1 MTFVFCDDNKIFL
14 EFFMNNIQNILK
26 NMDKKARLIAY
37 NRGADLIEY
46 MKSGQLHSSDAV
58 LLDLEMPE
66 FSGFDIASFINSIPD
81 KPAIIFVSNMDDM
94 VYESF
99 AYQPF
104 WFLRK
109 SDMGKLPELI
119 EKLAVRAETRDHTY
133 AFKQDGV
140 NYSLPLSDIIY
151 FESRNHEL
159 NIYTAEKT
167 YIQRQTI
174 ANAAA
179 ATEPYFFVRCHAS
192 FLVNCKH
199 ITAVKK
205 GVVTLDN
212 SIDIPASRNKQKET
226 EAAYMNYLR
235 NTVQTI

>member
-1 MTFVFCDDNKIFL
+1 MTFVFCDDNKTFL
-14 EFFMNNIQNILK
+14 EFFMNRIQNIL
-26 NMDKKARLIAY
+26 NDMDKKARLVGY
-37 NRGADLIEY
+37 NSGAQLIEH

-58 LLDLEMPE
+58 FLDLEMPE
-66 FSGFDIASFINSIPD
+66 FSGFDIASLINGMPD
-81 KPAIIFVSNMDDM
+81 RPVIIFVSNMDDM

-109 SDMGKLPELI
+109 SNMGKLPELI
-119 EKLAVRAETRDHTY
+119 EKLAVRAETCDRTYTFELGGADH
-133 AFKQDGV
+133 
-140 NYSLPLSDIIY
+140 SLPLSDIIY
-151 FESRNHEL
+151 FESRNHAL

-192 FLVNCKH
+192 FIVNCRH

-205 GVVTLDN
+205 GIVTLDN
-212 SIDIPASRNKQKET
+212 SIDIPVSRNKQKET

-235 NTVQTI
+235 NTIQTI

>member
-26 NMDKKARLIAY
+26 DIDKKARLVGY
-37 NRGADLIEY
+37 NRSADLIEH

-58 LLDLEMPE
+58 FLDLEMPE

-81 KPAIIFVSNMDDM
+81 RPAIIFVSNMDDM

-119 EKLAVRAETRDHTY
+119 KKLAVRAETRDRTY
-133 AFKQDGV
+133 AFELGGV
-140 NYSLPLSDIIY
+140 NHSLPLSDIIY

-192 FLVNCKH
+192 FLINCKH

-205 GVVTLDN
+205 GVVILDN
-212 SIDIPASRNKQKET
+212 SIDIPVSRNKQKET
-226 EAAYMNYLR
+226 EAAYMHYIGS
-235 NTVQTI
+235 TIQTI

>member
-1 MTFVFCDDNKIFL
+1 MVKVG
-14 EFFMNNIQNILK
+14 
-26 NMDKKARLIAY
+26 Y
-37 NRGADLIEY
+37 NSGAQIIEH

-58 LLDLEMPE
+58 FLDLEMPE
-66 FSGFDIASFINSIPD
+66 
-81 KPAIIFVSNMDDM
+81 
-94 VYESF
+94 
-99 AYQPF
+99 
-104 WFLRK
+104 
-109 SDMGKLPELI
+109 I
-119 EKLAVRAETRDHTY
+119 EKLAVRAETRDRTY
-133 AFKQDGV
+133 AFEQDGIDH
-140 NYSLPLSDIIY
+140 SLPLSDIIY

-167 YIQRQTI
+167 YIQRQSI

-205 GVVTLDN
+205 SVVTLDN
-212 SIDIPASRNKQKET
+212 SIEIPVSRNKQKET

>member
-1 MTFVFCDDNKIFL
+1 
-14 EFFMNNIQNILK
+14 
-26 NMDKKARLIAY
+26 
-37 NRGADLIEY
+37 
-46 MKSGQLHSSDAV
+46 
-58 LLDLEMPE
+58 MP
-66 FSGFDIASFINSIPD
+66 DR
-81 KPAIIFVSNMDDM
+81 PAIIFVSNMDDM

-109 SDMGKLPELI
+109 SDIGKLPELI
-119 EKLAVRAETRDHTY
+119 EKLAVRAETRDRTY
-133 AFKQDGV
+133 TFELGGV

-192 FLVNCKH
+192 FIVNCRH

-205 GVVTLDN
+205 GIVTLDN
-212 SIDIPASRNKQKET
+212 SIDIPVSRNKQKET

-235 NTVQTI
+235 NTIQTI